1 MNSAINILIAYK
13 VNQICHIFN
22 SCMRNLVPLCQGS
35 KLPAEVEAKKEVYA
49 KNQQYFHTKEIIQ
62 MALKICKILGL
73 E

>member
-1 MNSAINILIAYK
+1 
-13 VNQICHIFN
+13 
-22 SCMRNLVPLCQGS
+22 MRNLVPLCQGS